1 MIKEA
6 LTLKDTTIKPIIVPE
21 PNLPYL
27 MYEPHKILWEIFFKS
42 QHSFSKEV
50 IKTMGYNFY
59 SKEAH
64 PLLYA
69 ICDLG
74 FHKYM

>member
-1 MIKEA
+1 MG
-6 LTLKDTTIKPIIVPE
+6 
-21 PNLPYL
+21 N
-27 MYEPHKILWEIFFKS
+27 IFLN
-42 QHSFSKEV
+42 HSIHFAKEV
-50 IKTMGYNFY
+50 IKIMGYNFY
-59 SKEAH
+59 VHRLDAH